1 MKVKKTNIEDIL
13 IIEPNIFKDD
23 RGYFMEMHHQHRYDA
38 FLSNRVFV
46 QDNLSFSKRHAL
58 RGLHFQKKHPQAK
71 LIQVISGEI
80 FDVAVDIRQ
89 GSPTF
94 GKWTGET
101 LSETNRQQFF
111 IPEGFAHGFCV
122 LSETAH
128 VSYKCTDI
136 FYPEDDSGIVW
147 SDPDI
152 GIDWPITAPILS
164 EKDQN
169 LPTLSS
175 LASEQ
180 LPIID
185 NNK

>member
-1 MKVKKTNIEDIL
+1 MKIKKSNIEDIL
-13 IIEPNIFKDD
+13 IIEPDVFEDD
-23 RGYFMEMHHQHRYDA
+23 RGYFMEVHHQHRYYT

-46 QDNLSFSKRHAL
+46 QDNLSFSKKHTL

-101 LSETNRQQFF
+101 LSETNRLQFF

-152 GIDWPITAPILS
+152 GIDWPITAPVLS

-185 NNK
+185 NIQ

>member
-1 MKVKKTNIEDIL
+1 
-13 IIEPNIFKDD
+13 
-23 RGYFMEMHHQHRYDA
+23 
-38 FLSNRVFV
+38 
-46 QDNLSFSKRHAL
+46 
-58 RGLHFQKKHPQAK
+58 
-71 LIQVISGEI
+71 
-80 FDVAVDIRQ
+80 
-89 GSPTF
+89 
-94 GKWTGET
+94 
-101 LSETNRQQFF
+101 
-111 IPEGFAHGFCV
+111 
-122 LSETAH
+122 SETAH